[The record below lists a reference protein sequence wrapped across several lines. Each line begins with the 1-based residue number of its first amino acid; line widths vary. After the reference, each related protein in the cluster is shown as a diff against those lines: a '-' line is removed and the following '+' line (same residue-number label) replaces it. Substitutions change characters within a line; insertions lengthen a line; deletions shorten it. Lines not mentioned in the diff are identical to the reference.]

1 METWETTLVFPAMT
15 SVSVL
20 LAVIELKSLSAKNK
34 GSISTSVLVKTYR
47 FTFSVDFTDTAAT
60 VTDLEVLI

>member
-1 METWETTLVFPAMT
+1 MT

-20 LAVIELKSLSAKNK
+20 LVDIELKSLSAKNE

-47 FTFSVDFTDTAAT
+47 FTLSVDVTDTAAT
-60 VTDLEVLI
+60 VTDLEVPI

>member
-1 METWETTLVFPAMT
+1 METWEITLAFPAMT

-20 LAVIELKSLSAKNK
+20 LVDIELKSLSAKNE

-47 FTFSVDFTDTAAT
+47 FTLSVDVTDTAAT
-60 VTDLEVLI
+60 VTDLEVPI

>member
-15 SVSVL
+15 SASVP
-20 LAVIELKSLSAKNK
+20 LAVIELKSLSAKNN